1 MFTTLTVM
9 FFGLTNLSATFQTI
23 INEILKNLVNTRKV
37 VSFINNVLVE
47 TKEDEEHD
55 EVVEEV
61 VRKLIENNL
70 YVKLEKYK

>member
-1 MFTTLTVM
+1 M
-9 FFGLTNLSATFQTI
+9 FFGLTNLLVTFQTI
-23 INEILKNLVNTRKV
+23 INKILKNLVSTRKV

-47 TKEDEEHD
+47 TEEDEEHD

>member
-1 MFTTLTVM
+1 M
-9 FFGLTNLSATFQTI
+9 FFGLTNLPVTFQTI
-23 INEILKNLVNTRKV
+23 INEILKNLVSTRKV

-47 TKEDEEHD
+47 TEEDEEHD